1 MFRPYRQVTV
11 TTLSV
16 FCAHCFLKIYNLLC
30 MIIFFKGFADVR
42 SGDRLKTPVNNALRD
57 AKLSVG
63 DLDEVILVGGSTR
76 IPAVQ
81 ELVRK
86 LTDKDPNVTVNPD
99 EVVSLGAAVQVIF
112 FILKCGLL
120 LQSIILTW
128 RALIHVPSLHSCI
141 VAFIKNCITRIITM

>member
-11 TTLSV
+11 TILLV
-16 FCAHCFLKIYNLLC
+16 FCAHCFLKIVSLQSSMYDN
-30 MIIFFKGFADVR
+30 FFKGFADVCF
-42 SGDRLKTPVNNALRD
+42 GYRLKTPVNNALRD
-57 AKLSVG
+57 AKLSVS

-112 FILKCGLL
+112 FILKCCLL

-128 RALIHVPSLHSCI
+128 RAPTTTTKPFSP
-141 VAFIKNCITRIITM
+141 KQGW

>member
-1 MFRPYRQVTV
+1 MYD
-11 TTLSV
+11 
-16 FCAHCFLKIYNLLC
+16 N
-30 MIIFFKGFADVR
+30 FFKGFADVR

-57 AKLSVG
+57 AKLSVS

-120 LQSIILTW
+120 LQILTW
-128 RALIHVPSLHSCI
+128 RALIYVPSHIAAKLHL
-141 VAFIKNCITRIITM
+141 